1 MKRVYGSGLVIGLL
15 TAVLA
20 SGFAYGHGFGGHG
33 HGGGESDLVPPVVE
47 MIAGH
52 GAIHSVVAADKTN
65 LHNLYSQV
73 QTAHQQ
79 LVQDLA
85 AGKDTTT
92 DVQALHT
99 AQNNLLAEKVK
110 LAQSVFAGLTAT
122 QRTQVS
128 QFLTQWTAMKQSQQQ
143 ARMALFQQFGASRA
157 ASSDTPSATQ

>member
-20 SGFAYGHGFGGHG
+20 AGVAYGHGFGGHG
-33 HGGGESDLVPPVVE
+33 HGGGFGDSDLVPPVVG

-52 GAIHSVVAADKTN
+52 SAIHSAIAADKTN

-73 QTAHQQ
+73 RTAHQN

-85 AGKDTTT
+85 AGKDTGA
-92 DVQALHT
+92 DVTALEN
-99 AQNNLLAEKVK
+99 AQNALLAEKVK
-110 LAQSVFAGLTAT
+110 LAQGIFASLSAT

-128 QFLTQWTAMKQSQQQ
+128 SFMTQWSAMKQSQQQ
-143 ARMALFQQFGASRA
+143 ARMALFQQFGGSQA
-157 ASSDTPSATQ
+157 AQSDTPTP